1 MNMATIEN
9 RPIRIAHVAL
19 QLDVGGME
27 KLLVEFAR
35 HADRQ
40 RFELLFVSL
49 GERGS
54 LTEDIKACGWP
65 VIALERAEGLSAKLL
80 WRLIRLFRSRSVD
93 IVHTHNSKPL
103 IYGGPAATLA
113 GVQQVVHT
121 RHGQRYQASF
131 RATGLFRL
139 AARFADRV
147 VCVSKDGARLSALEG
162 ISAEKTS
169 TIWNGI
175 DISEFQHV
183 GPKEGGPAVMVGRL
197 SPEKDV
203 ESLIRAVPL
212 VLADYPNFSLEIAGN
227 GPCLA
232 GLQDLA
238 SALNV
243 AGHVRFLGE
252 VRDVASVLGRASMFV
267 LPSLTE
273 GISLTLLEGMA
284 RGLPVIA
291 TRVGGNPEVVVE
303 GETGFLVP
311 TRSPVDLAEAILQL
325 IRNPG
330 SGRRLGLAGR
340 VRVEREFDVRR
351 MVADYE
357 AIYLELQDFRFG
369 AGRPRKADP
378 AARIKQVT

>member
-1 MNMATIEN
+1 MNVRTTEN
-9 RPIRIAHVAL
+9 RPIRIAHVGL

-27 KLLVEFAR
+27 KLLVEFAQ

-54 LTEDIKACGWP
+54 LAEDIEASGWP

-80 WRLIRLFRSRSVD
+80 WRLIRVFRTWNVD

-103 IYGGPAATLA
+103 IYGGPAAKLA
-113 GVQQVVHT
+113 GVQGIVHT
-121 RHGQRYQASF
+121 RHGQRYQASS
-131 RATGLFRL
+131 RVTRLFRF

-162 ISAEKTS
+162 ISGEKTS
-169 TIWNGI
+169 VIWNGI
-175 DISEFQHV
+175 DISKFQDI
-183 GPKEGGPAVMVGRL
+183 GPKDGGPAVMVGRL

-212 VLADYPNFSLEIAGN
+212 VLANYPDFSLEIAGN

-232 GLQDLA
+232 GLQELA
-238 SALNV
+238 SDLNV

-252 VRDVASVLGRASMFV
+252 VRQVSSVLGRASIFV

-273 GISLTLLEGMA
+273 GISLTLLEAMA
-284 RGLPVIA
+284 CGLPVIA
-291 TRVGGNPEVVVE
+291 TSVGGNPEVVVE

-311 TRSPVDLAEAILQL
+311 TRSPVDLAETIIQL
-325 IRNPG
+325 IGNPG

-340 VRVEREFDVRR
+340 ARVESEFDVRR

-357 AIYLELQDFRFG
+357 ALYLELQDFRF
-369 AGRPRKADP
+369 AATHRKARP
-378 AARIKQVT
+378 AAKVKQVT